1 MIDLG
6 AKVDQADYFGRTPL
20 HLAAANDYEEMVTF
34 LISKGATVD
43 LRIVHDEKRCTTVT
57 SQTKPLNQ
65 VILFTK
71 KHKDDNFFLFQTALH
86 IAAGSDARAA
96 CEVLIENGANIEV
109 KILNL

>member
-6 AKVDQADYFGRTPL
+6 AIVDQADYFGRTPL

-71 KHKDDNFFLFQTALH
+71 KHKDDNFFSF
-86 IAAGSDARAA
+86 SDR
-96 CEVLIENGANIEV
+96 VTYRGR
-109 KILNL
+109 K